1 MDKKEIINK
10 LYIDPIESVH
20 QNKIKPK
27 NFHTKELSKEEES
40 TDISNT
46 VPSIRP
52 NTVMGNVILQN
63 WETKKNIP
71 SDIGELIHF
80 PVMFDK
86 AKFIMNRTVGGKYK
100 LPQIKKKQF
109 DFSKTQIKEKG
120 ERLFMPSTTQINT
133 TATNYFPSE
142 TILNQDD
149 DNKDEVNEEITNI
162 ENENEEIEQKNQNIT
177 SKKKN

>member
-142 TILNQDD
+142 TILNQGD
-149 DNKDEVNEEITNI
+149 DNKDEVNDYELYD
-162 ENENEEIEQKNQNIT
+162 
-177 SKKKN
+177 